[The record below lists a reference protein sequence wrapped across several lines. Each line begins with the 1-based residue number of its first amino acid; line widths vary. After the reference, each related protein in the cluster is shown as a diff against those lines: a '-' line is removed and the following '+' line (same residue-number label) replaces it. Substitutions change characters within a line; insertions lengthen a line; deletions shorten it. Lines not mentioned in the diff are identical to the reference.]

1 MVKSD
6 LQQSGIKLSH
16 GLNHPLDGQN
26 QDFYYFFWG
35 KTPPWQSILTIY
47 WMVWARKSTGPLFLS
62 KGLSSSST
70 IPG

>member
-47 WMVWARKSTGPLFLS
+47 
-62 KGLSSSST
+62 
-70 IPG
+70 